1 MRTGKHALFPGERE
15 DRDNMGD
22 SPIRV
27 LQVVTQMTR
36 GGLETMLMNYYR
48 HIDRTK
54 VQFDF
59 LEHRSY
65 MADYDEEILALGGRI
80 HRLPRLNPL
89 SRGYLAALDGFFADH
104 PEYRIVHSHLD
115 CMAGIP
121 LKAAQKHGIPTR
133 IAHAHSSNQNKNLKY
148 PIKLIF
154 RQSIPRY
161 ATDLFACGQE
171 AGRWMFRGHDFT
183 VLNNAVDAES
193 YAFDP
198 DVRAEVRQE
207 FGIDPRTLV
216 VGHVGRFSPEKNHKF
231 LIDIFY
237 SLAQKRADSRLLL
250 VGTGALEREIREQCN
265 KLGIQDR
272 VIFAGI
278 RSDVNRILQ
287 AMDVFMMPSLYE
299 GLGIVAVEAQAAGL
313 PCIASDR
320 VPEECVR
327 TNGLVHF
334 LSLKETPD
342 RWAQEVLQ
350 QMLFKRT
357 DRSSEIRRN
366 EYDIRENAK
375 WLQDF
380 YLTHWN

>member
-1 MRTGKHALFPGERE
+1 MGE
-15 DRDNMGD
+15 

-27 LQVVTQMTR
+27 LQIVTQMTR

-59 LEHRSY
+59 LEHRGY

-89 SRGYLAALDGFFADH
+89 SREYLTALDRFFADH

-148 PIKLIF
+148 PIKLIC

-171 AGRWMFRGHDFT
+171 AGRWMFRGYDFT
-183 VLNNAVDAES
+183 VLNNAIDAEKFVYDES
-193 YAFDP
+193 I
-198 DVRAEVRQE
+198 RAEARQE
-207 FGIDPRTLV
+207 FGIDPQALV
-216 VGHVGRFSPEKNHKF
+216 MGHVGRFSPEKNLKF
-231 LIDIFY
+231 LIDVFY
-237 SLAQKRADSRLLL
+237 SLAQKHTDSRLLL
-250 VGTGALEREIREQCN
+250 VGSGPLEAAIREQCN

-272 VIFAGI
+272 VFFAGV

-287 AMDVFMMPSLYE
+287 AMDVFVLPSLYE

-327 TNGLVHF
+327 TSGLVHF
-334 LSLKETPD
+334 LSLKENPD

-350 QMLFKRT
+350 QIRIKRT

-375 WLQDF
+375 WLEDF

>member
-1 MRTGKHALFPGERE
+1 
-15 DRDNMGD
+15 MGD

-65 MADYDEEILALGGRI
+65 MADYDEEILTLGGRI

-89 SRGYLAALDGFFADH
+89 SREYLTALDRFFADH

-121 LKAAQKHGIPTR
+121 LKAAQKHGVPMR
-133 IAHAHSSNQNKNLKY
+133 IAHAHSSSQNKNLKY
-148 PIKLIF
+148 PIKLIC

-183 VLNNAVDAES
+183 VLNNAIEAEKYVYDES
-193 YAFDP
+193 I
-198 DVRAEVRQE
+198 RAEVRQE
-207 FGIDPRTLV
+207 FGIDPQVLV
-216 VGHVGRFSPEKNHKF
+216 MGHVGRFSPEKNHKF
-231 LIDIFY
+231 LINVFY
-237 SLAQKRADSRLLL
+237 SLAQKHTDSRLLL
-250 VGTGALEREIREQCN
+250 VGSGPLETEIREQCN
-265 KLGIQDR
+265 KLGIEDR

-287 AMDVFMMPSLYE
+287 AMDVFVLPSLYE

>member
-1 MRTGKHALFPGERE
+1 MGE
-15 DRDNMGD
+15 

-27 LQVVTQMTR
+27 LQIVTQMTR

-89 SRGYLAALDGFFADH
+89 SREYLTALDRFFADH

-148 PIKLIF
+148 PIKLIC

-171 AGRWMFRGHDFT
+171 AGRWMFRGYDFT
-183 VLNNAVDAES
+183 VLNNAIDAEKFVYDES
-193 YAFDP
+193 I
-198 DVRAEVRQE
+198 RAEARQE
-207 FGIDPRTLV
+207 FGIDPQALV
-216 VGHVGRFSPEKNHKF
+216 MGHVGRFSPEKNHKF
-231 LIDIFY
+231 LIDVFY
-237 SLAQKRADSRLLL
+237 SLAQKHTDSRLLL
-250 VGTGALEREIREQCN
+250 VGSGPLEAEIREQCN

-272 VIFAGI
+272 VIFAGV
-278 RSDVNRILQ
+278 RSDVNRVLQ
-287 AMDVFMMPSLYE
+287 AMDVFVMPSLYE
-299 GLGIVAVEAQAAGL
+299 GVSVAAVEAQAAGL
-313 PCIASDR
+313 PCLISDK
-320 VPEECVR
+320 VPLDCEKTENLLHTVS
-327 TNGLVHF
+327 
-334 LSLKETPD
+334 LSAPAD
-342 RWAQEVLQ
+342 YWADQVIEAAGTGRKNT
-350 QMLFKRT
+350 FF
-357 DRSSEIRRN
+357 EIRKN
-366 EYDIRENAK
+366 DFDIRENAK

-380 YLTHWN
+380 YLTRWN